1 MKKIRFDDCV
11 CKTQLIDHDRIR
23 DKLLNSIT
31 NDSHVENIDRGG
43 YYGDKVSK
51 CDMAKIRDLNRPW
64 VKKLVPH
71 LTISLNEMFS
81 SLGYTGY
88 SLVDI
93 WYHQYNEGDMY
104 GWHIHGLQYSGIYYL
119 EFSKE
124 CGRTSM
130 CSPYNL
136 KSRNIDAKEGDVII
150 FPSHFIH
157 RALPNKRERKTVISF
172 NFNLDSS
179 NLDWKRIR

>member
-1 MKKIRFDDCV
+1 MKKIRFDDCI
-11 CKTQLIDHDRIR
+11 CKIQLIDHDRIK
-23 DKLLNSIT
+23 DSLLDYIK
-31 NDSHVENIDRGG
+31 NDSHIESINRDG
-43 YYGDKVSK
+43 YYSDRVSK
-51 CDMAKIRDLNRPW
+51 SDMDVCNDLNRFW
-64 VKKLVPH
+64 VNKLIPN
-71 LTISLNEMFS
+71 LNISLEEMLS
-81 SLGYTGY
+81 SMGYTGY
-88 SLVDI
+88 SLIDI
-93 WYHQYNEGDMY
+93 WYHQYSEGDTY
-104 GWHIHGLQYSGIYYL
+104 GWHHHGLQYSGIYYL

-172 NFNLDSS
+172 NLNLDSS